1 MHSSIQSYTQFWH
14 PRERY
19 ENKVLYFISVNE
31 LDLATPQDLL
41 LWSQPALYYALAFL
55 FFGYVVNLPLSFIST
70 LQAIATIFT
79 LSEMLSSHF
88 DLRLDSDSSQRI
100 LPSQVF
106 GEVFRLQHKPK
117 IVTNIGNR
125 NQGRICIGLRAESF
139 FLKPKLID
147 RVKMVAIGFWQ
158 QPAHTSEVKL
168 VAWKTV
174 PQSKHI
180 GYSKHSYTPRLIS

>member
-19 ENKVLYFISVNE
+19 ENKVLYFSSVNE

-100 LPSQVF
+100 LLSQF
-106 GEVFRLQHKPK
+106 YGEVYILENCPK
-117 IVTNIGNR
+117 YIMLFTHTPSP
-125 NQGRICIGLRAESF
+125 CIKATFGSA
-139 FLKPKLID
+139 KKLWY
-147 RVKMVAIGFWQ
+147 A
-158 QPAHTSEVKL
+158 KL
-168 VAWKTV
+168 VLVNCCHPILTLDWIPTAANAYFYRRFLV
-174 PQSKHI
+174 
-180 GYSKHSYTPRLIS
+180 RF